1 MLLIILIIILIIIT
15 WGGFTSWKFF
25 PKIYENFIMDSNKQ
39 LVNYLRNKSLIKHD
53 KVYNVFNQIDRG
65 NYVDR
70 FPYKDSPISIGYGA
84 TISAPHMHAIMC
96 ELLYEK
102 FTDTEGE
109 YKILD
114 VGSGSGYLTA
124 IFAKLYPNSKVI
136 GVEHIPELCKISK
149 NNTKNIENMKIIESD
164 GKLGYKK
171 ESPYDM
177 IHVGA
182 SADKIPDEL
191 VNQLNSGGR
200 MIIPIGNMLKQ
211 IDKDKKIIEKDIMG
225 VVFVPLI

>member
-1 MLLIILIIILIIIT
+1 M
-15 WGGFTSWKFF
+15 
-25 PKIYENFIMDSNKQ
+25 
-39 LVNYLRNKSLIKHD
+39 
-53 KVYNVFNQIDRG
+53 
-65 NYVDR
+65 
-70 FPYKDSPISIGYGA
+70 
-84 TISAPHMHAIMC
+84 
-96 ELLYEK
+96 
-102 FTDTEGE
+102 
-109 YKILD
+109 
-114 VGSGSGYLTA
+114 TA